1 MSMDEFSLNQAL
13 LDQVFFSLNL
23 DYLELDL
30 NDPSQVNFRRVLRE
44 VSSWGWLNFQAKW
57 NLVVC

>member
-1 MSMDEFSLNQAL
+1 MDEFSLNQAL

-44 VSSWGWLNFQAKW
+44 VSSWG
-57 NLVVC
+57 